1 MLLEGRGESIHI
13 IIGTYTDMN
22 GSWSVIGP
30 WGADAPQVLNH
41 VWAAPKHI
49 IFNH

>member
-22 GSWSVIGP
+22 ESWDL
-30 WGADAPQVLNH
+30 GALMR
-41 VWAAPKHI
+41 PKC
-49 IFNH
+49 